1 MIHPTAIIDASAK
14 LRRDVSIGAYAVIGA
29 DVDLGDG
36 CEVGHH
42 VVIEGPTRMGKCN
55 RIWPHAYLGA
65 APQDSGYAG
74 EPTRIEM
81 GDENIIREFATIHRG
96 SPKDRGVTRIGN
108 HNMFMAYSH
117 VAHDCTVGSHVIM
130 ANAATLGGHVT
141 VGDYVNIAG
150 LCALHQFVRI
160 GTHAMLGGGT
170 MVPLDVPP
178 FVMASGNHAKLFG
191 LNRRGLERRGF
202 SSHDI
207 RQLRHAYKLLFR
219 SDLRL
224 ADAIA
229 AVEAE
234 RLDSPCVGDLIDF
247 MKTTKRGVT
256 R

>member
-1 MIHPTAIIDASAK
+1 MIHPTAIIDPSAK
-14 LRRDVSIGAYAVIGA
+14 LRSDVTIGAYAVIGA
-29 DVDLGDG
+29 NVDLGDG

-65 APQDSGYAG
+65 APQDLGYAG

-96 SPKDRGVTRIGN
+96 SPKDRGVTRVGS

-117 VAHDCTVGSHVIM
+117 VAHDCTIGSHVIM

-202 SSHDI
+202 SNHEI
-207 RQLRHAYKLLFR
+207 RQLRQAYKILFR

-229 AVEAE
+229 TLEAE
-234 RLDSPCVGDLIDF
+234 RLESPCVGDLVEF